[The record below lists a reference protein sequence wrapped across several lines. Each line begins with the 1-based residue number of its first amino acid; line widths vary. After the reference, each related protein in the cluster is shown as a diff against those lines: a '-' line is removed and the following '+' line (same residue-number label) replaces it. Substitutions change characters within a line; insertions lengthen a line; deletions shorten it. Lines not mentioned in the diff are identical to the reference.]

1 MRLPGIGGPHDAFLC
16 GAADREPFRAVRR
29 LEGRDDALRV
39 RLEAPRLF
47 RRASIRSIT
56 LGGSRSFSS
65 SIFSPFCFFFNR
77 SFKILGTELA
87 PLRVHD
93 MGGKL
98 QHVLLSLLVLYFI

>member
-1 MRLPGIGGPHDAFLC
+1 MGEQVERPPRLIIQLYALTGHRGPQDAFLC

-47 RRASIRSIT
+47 LRASIRSIT
-56 LGGSRSFSS
+56 LDGSRSFSS

-77 SFKILGTELA
+77 SFKA
-87 PLRVHD
+87 
-93 MGGKL
+93 
-98 QHVLLSLLVLYFI
+98 SS